1 MTSERT
7 LPTFTE
13 EDSAEIVIARNR
25 DARDARL
32 AECMNVIIKHL
43 HEAVREIEPSQ
54 DEWMSAI
61 QFLTDT
67 GHMCCDWRQEFIL
80 LSDVLGVSM
89 LTDAINNRKPGEAT
103 QSTVLGPFFR
113 EDAPSLAHGAD
124 ICLDGK
130 GDPIVVHARVLDVDG
145 KPIENA
151 AVNVWQANED
161 GFYDVQQQGLQP
173 DFNLRGLFHTGA
185 DGVLWFKGA
194 KPKFYPIP
202 DDGPVGKLL
211 GQLGRG
217 PWRPSHLHFMIEA
230 PGFDRLITHLF
241 DRTDPYIETDAVFGV
256 KESLIVDY
264 VEVSDPAELE
274 KYGYERPFF
283 RIDYDFVLASTH
295 KR

>member
-130 GDPIVVHARVLDVDG
+130 GDPIVVHARVLD
-145 KPIENA
+145 
-151 AVNVWQANED
+151 
-161 GFYDVQQQGLQP
+161 
-173 DFNLRGLFHTGA
+173 
-185 DGVLWFKGA
+185 
-194 KPKFYPIP
+194 
-202 DDGPVGKLL
+202 
-211 GQLGRG
+211 
-217 PWRPSHLHFMIEA
+217 
-230 PGFDRLITHLF
+230 
-241 DRTDPYIETDAVFGV
+241 
-256 KESLIVDY
+256 
-264 VEVSDPAELE
+264 
-274 KYGYERPFF
+274 
-283 RIDYDFVLASTH
+283 
-295 KR
+295 